1 MTALRPT
8 HHHVPDKMRRR
19 ARPSV
24 MPLID
29 ILLPEYD
36 REIGVTR
43 AVMATAPDAELAWR
57 PETQARTLGQLLAH
71 LADIPGWTAVVM
83 TSDRHDLAVTD
94 ADPTPPD
101 GMTDVLSRFDTHA
114 AAGRA
119 ALAGRLDPDLTA
131 DWLLE
136 RDGGLVFA
144 LPRISVFRVLVLN
157 HLIHHRGQLSVY
169 LRMRGVSLPA
179 IYGPVR

>member
-1 MTALRPT
+1 
-8 HHHVPDKMRRR
+8 
-19 ARPSV
+19 

-43 AVMATAPDAELAWR
+43 AMMATVPEAELTWR
-57 PETQARTLGQLLAH
+57 PETQARTLGELLAH
-71 LADIPGWTAVVM
+71 LADIPAWTAVVM
-83 TSDRHDLAVTD
+83 TSDRHDLAGTD
-94 ADPTPPD
+94 AEPASTG
-101 GMTDVLSRFDTHA
+101 GMTDLLSRFDTHA

>member
-1 MTALRPT
+1 
-8 HHHVPDKMRRR
+8 
-19 ARPSV
+19 

-57 PETQARTLGQLLAH
+57 PETEARTLEQLLAH
-71 LADIPGWTAVVM
+71 LADIPAWTAVIM
-83 TSDRHDLAVTD
+83 TSDRHDLAATD
-94 ADPTPPD
+94 ADPAPTD
-101 GMTDVLSRFDTHA
+101 GMTDVLSRFDSHA
-114 AAGRA
+114 AAGRVT
-119 ALAGRLDPDLTA
+119 LAGRLDPDLTA

-136 RDGGLVFA
+136 RDGRLVFS

-169 LRMRGVSLPA
+169 LRMRGVSPPA

>member
-1 MTALRPT
+1 
-8 HHHVPDKMRRR
+8 
-19 ARPSV
+19 

-43 AVMATAPDAELAWR
+43 AMMATVPEAELTWR
-57 PETQARTLGQLLAH
+57 PETQARTLGELLAH
-71 LADIPGWTAVVM
+71 LADIPAWTAVVM
-83 TSDRHDLAVTD
+83 TSDRHDLAGTD
-94 ADPTPPD
+94 AEPASTG
-101 GMTDVLSRFDTHA
+101 GMTDPLSRFDTHA